1 MDISTKT
8 RKELETLAQN
18 AERILADAK
27 RSKHHDAA
35 SAMAEAVKAA
45 LLALP
50 PRPGFRSA
58 GPKAETATT
67 RAVAA
72 LTEAAKALVLEF
84 DLSPPPKTSAPHKL
98 AAADGS
104 PKVGGDQRNRAVKV
118 FRYLSHRR
126 ETGVA
131 GIAWV
136 CLADDNEG
144 GWMVYR
150 RSVGENPGTET
161 DPALDA
167 EAAIAAFRALLAAM
181 GAPRRA

>member
-18 AERILADAK
+18 ADRILADAK

-50 PRPGFRSA
+50 PRPGFRAA

-72 LTEAAKALVLEF
+72 LTEAAASIALEF
-84 DLSPPPKTSAPHKL
+84 DLSAPPQTSAPHKL

-126 ETGVA
+126 GT
-131 GIAWV
+131 GIAM
-136 CLADDNEG
+136 LAWLAREDEEDG
-144 GWMVYR
+144 GWQVTR
-150 RSVGENPGTET
+150 RSVSEKQGLET